1 VARRV
6 VITGIGLVTPIG
18 DTVDEFWDSLVNG
31 KSGVS
36 RIERFDS
43 SILPTQI
50 AAQIKNFN
58 PEQYLDKKQ
67 ARRVDTSQQYA
78 VVASGKAIEN
88 AGLNLASDN
97 LERIGVI
104 IGSGVGGIETFEKQ
118 HALVVNNQPLRIS
131 PFFIPMMIANM
142 ASGMVS
148 IQFGLQGPSF
158 ATVSACASSNNA
170 IADALMLIQR
180 DAADVMLCGGAEATI
195 TLTAMAGFCAS
206 KALSTR
212 NDEPEKASRPFDKDR
227 GGFVMG
233 EGSAILVIEELDHA
247 QARGAHIYAELLGMG
262 MSSDAY
268 HITAPAPDGGGAAR
282 SMRAALRDAGIGPED
297 VDYINSHGTATELGD
312 IAETVA
318 IKTIFGERAYKIPI
332 NSTKSMIGHLLG
344 AAGGAELAAT
354 VLEICHG
361 MLHPTINLDTP
372 DPRCDLDYVPNKA
385 RKADIKCAISNSFG
399 FGGHNTTLV
408 VRRFES
414 RS

>member
-1 VARRV
+1 M
-6 VITGIGLVTPIG
+6 VTPIG
-18 DTVDEFWDSLVNG
+18 DTVDQFWDGLVNG

-36 RIERFDS
+36 RIERFDP

-50 AAQIKNFN
+50 AAQIKNFD

-67 ARRVDTSQQYA
+67 ARRLDLSQQYA

-88 AGLNLASDN
+88 ARLNLSSDN

-118 HALVVNNQPLRIS
+118 HALVVNNQPLKIS
-131 PFFIPMMIANM
+131 PFFIPMMIADM

-148 IQFGLQGPSF
+148 IQFGLQGPNF
-158 ATVSACASSNNA
+158 ATVSACASSSNA

-195 TLTAMAGFCAS
+195 TLTAMAGFCSA

-227 GGFVMG
+227 DGFVMG
-233 EGSAILVIEELDHA
+233 EGAAILVIEELEHA
-247 QARGAHIYAELLGMG
+247 RARGANIYAELLGMG
-262 MSSDAY
+262 MSADAY

-282 SMRAALRDAGIGPED
+282 SIRAALKDSGIGPEEI
-297 VDYINSHGTATELGD
+297 DYINSHGTATELGD

-318 IKTIFGERAYKIPI
+318 IKSVFNERAYKIPI

-344 AAGGAELAAT
+344 AAGAAELAAT
-354 VLEICHG
+354 VLEIDHG
-361 MLHPTINLDTP
+361 ILHPTINLDTP

>member
-18 DTVDEFWDSLVNG
+18 DTVDQFWDGLVNG

-36 RIERFDS
+36 RIERFDP

-50 AAQIKNFN
+50 AAQIKNFD

-67 ARRVDTSQQYA
+67 ARRLDLSQQYA

-88 AGLNLASDN
+88 ARLNLSSDN

-118 HALVVNNQPLRIS
+118 HALVVNNQPLKIS
-131 PFFIPMMIANM
+131 PFFIPMMIADM

-148 IQFGLQGPSF
+148 IQFGLQGPNF
-158 ATVSACASSNNA
+158 ATVSACASSSNA

-195 TLTAMAGFCAS
+195 TLTAMAGFCSA

-227 GGFVMG
+227 DGFVMG
-233 EGSAILVIEELDHA
+233 EGAAILVIEELEHA
-247 QARGAHIYAELLGMG
+247 RARGANIYAELLGMG
-262 MSSDAY
+262 MSADAY

-282 SMRAALRDAGIGPED
+282 SIRAALKDSGIGPEEI
-297 VDYINSHGTATELGD
+297 DYINSHGTATELGD

-318 IKTIFGERAYKIPI
+318 IKSVFNERAYKIPI

-344 AAGGAELAAT
+344 AAGAAELAAT
-354 VLEICHG
+354 VLEIDHG
-361 MLHPTINLDTP
+361 ILHPTINLDTP

>member
-1 VARRV
+1 
-6 VITGIGLVTPIG
+6 LVTPIG
-18 DTVDEFWDSLVNG
+18 DTVDQFWDGLVNG

-36 RIERFDS
+36 RIERFDP

-50 AAQIKNFN
+50 AAQIKNFD

-67 ARRVDTSQQYA
+67 ARRLDLSQQYA

-88 AGLNLASDN
+88 ARLNLSSDN

-118 HALVVNNQPLRIS
+118 HALVVNNQPLKIS
-131 PFFIPMMIANM
+131 PFFIPMMIADM

-148 IQFGLQGPSF
+148 IQFGLQGPNF
-158 ATVSACASSNNA
+158 ATVSACASSSNA

-195 TLTAMAGFCAS
+195 TLTAMAGFCSA

-227 GGFVMG
+227 DGFVMG
-233 EGSAILVIEELDHA
+233 EGAAILVIEELEHA
-247 QARGAHIYAELLGMG
+247 RARGANIYAELLGMG
-262 MSSDAY
+262 MSADAY

-282 SMRAALRDAGIGPED
+282 SMRAALKDSGIGPEEI
-297 VDYINSHGTATELGD
+297 DYINSHGTATELGD

-318 IKTIFGERAYKIPI
+318 IKSVFNERAYKIPI

-344 AAGGAELAAT
+344 AAGAAELAAT
-354 VLEICHG
+354 VLEIDHG
-361 MLHPTINLDTP
+361 ILHPTINLDTP